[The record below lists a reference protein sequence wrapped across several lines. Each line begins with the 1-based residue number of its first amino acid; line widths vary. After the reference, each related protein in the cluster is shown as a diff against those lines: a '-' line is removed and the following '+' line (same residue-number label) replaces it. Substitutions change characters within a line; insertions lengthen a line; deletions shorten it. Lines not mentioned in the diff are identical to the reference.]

1 MSSKYVKKRQVGNKT
16 ELVIDYLN
24 FPILYKYYS
33 IKEHSVNALFN
44 DEIWATIPSH
54 FNDPYDSVV
63 CFDERSVKKYIKDN
77 LTNERFEKYQ
87 YLFNT
92 NSKTTIIE
100 NIACTLANG
109 FKQARDIYAIA
120 CFSEDVNSEIMWAH
134 YANNAKGFAL
144 AYDGK
149 LIYELSK
156 SCYQQANEII
166 RNIDW
171 LGIGKFEYSNP
182 QNDLVTILP
191 IQYCS
196 GKVCADTR
204 IKKSIDFLFNFYDTL
219 EITTDINPIAEIFK
233 KMKEN
238 KYIEEDNSFIYST
251 FGVKNTCWRYE
262 KEWRILT
269 YNLNPFNMSNSPYIC
284 IGNLTPKALYLG
296 EYISEY
302 DKLALIEIAKQK
314 GLPVYQ
320 MKTKMYKNRCKLIPI
335 LIQET

>member
-1 MSSKYVKKRQVGNKT
+1 MGSKYVKKRKTENKT
-16 ELVIDYLN
+16 ELIIDYLN
-24 FPILYKYYS
+24 FPVLYRYYP
-33 IKEHSVNALFN
+33 IKEHSVNALFY
-44 DEIWATIPSH
+44 DEIWATTPSH

-63 CFDERSVKKYIKDN
+63 CFDKRNVKKYIN
-77 LTNERFEKYQ
+77 ETLTDERLEKYQ

-92 NSKTTIIE
+92 NSKKAIIE
-100 NIACTLANG
+100 NTTCTLANSY
-109 FKQARDIYAIA
+109 KQARDIYAIA
-120 CFSEDVNSEIMWAH
+120 CFSEYVNSEIMWAH

-166 RNIDW
+166 RNMD
-171 LGIGKFEYSNP
+171 LFGIGNLDFPNP
-182 QNDLVTILP
+182 QNSLVTILP
-191 IQYCS
+191 VQYCNE
-196 GKVCADTR
+196 KICADTH
-204 IKKSIDFLFNFYDTL
+204 IKKTIDFMFDFYDNL
-219 EITTDINPIAEIFK
+219 EITTDINPITEIFK
-233 KMKEN
+233 KIKES
-238 KYIEEDNSFIYST
+238 KYLEEDTSFIYST
-251 FGVKNTCWRYE
+251 FGIKNTCWKYE

-314 GLPVYQ
+314 ALPVYQ
-320 MKTKMYKNRCKLIPI
+320 MKTKMYKNRCKLVPI
-335 LIQET
+335 LIKEL